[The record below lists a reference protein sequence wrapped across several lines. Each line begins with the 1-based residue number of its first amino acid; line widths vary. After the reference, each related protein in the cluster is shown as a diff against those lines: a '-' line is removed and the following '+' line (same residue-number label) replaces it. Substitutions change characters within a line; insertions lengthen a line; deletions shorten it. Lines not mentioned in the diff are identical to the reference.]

1 MGIRVEVKRFDIA
14 AALRKLNGVFW
25 ENDCCPS
32 GQRNRWYK
40 RRRDFYQKP
49 SVLRHRRK
57 GSIYRKKHGPVSCSY
72 IKLDGWDYGPYPE
85 G

>member
-1 MGIRVEVKRFDIA
+1 MGIRVEVKGFDVT